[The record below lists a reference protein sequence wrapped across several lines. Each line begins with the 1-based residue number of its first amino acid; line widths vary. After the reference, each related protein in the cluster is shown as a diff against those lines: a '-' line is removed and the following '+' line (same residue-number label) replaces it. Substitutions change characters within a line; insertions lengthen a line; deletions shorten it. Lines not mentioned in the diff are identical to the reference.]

1 MNAES
6 ILICIDPERDSEA
19 LLQKGARIA
28 LATDRPVTLLSVVYD
43 TYVSARHLLDPD
55 KLETVQT
62 HLMESEL
69 HRIEQYAEGL
79 RKRGIHTH
87 TLAVWDTPAPEAI
100 IRQAAELDASMVVA
114 GVHEEPESRRFRLR
128 QSDWVLIRDC
138 PRPLLV
144 VGQRPFGEP
153 LRIAGAVDPLHE
165 HDKPAELD
173 DRIIQ
178 IGQTLA
184 DATEG
189 DFHLFHVVPRA
200 SRLEALMTGEL
211 MPFSSLAAE
220 LDEQLKSRHEF
231 RMDQLAE
238 ESDVSPERVHVR
250 RGYITETL
258 CQLAEEQSID
268 IMVVGAVA
276 RNAIARAIIGNT
288 ADTLLGTLPCD
299 LLIVKPG
306 WFNSPV
312 ARKPDVP
319 ALTGEELADRLD
331 RGGGDASAT

>member
-1 MNAES
+1 MAQP
-6 ILICIDPERDSEA
+6 ILICIDPESDNEA
-19 LLQKGARIA
+19 LLLKGARIA
-28 LATDRPVTLLSVVYD
+28 QATDRPVTLLSVVYD

-55 KLETVQT
+55 KLQTLQT

-69 HRIEQYAEGL
+69 HRLEQYAQGL
-79 RKRGIHTH
+79 RKRGIHTR
-87 TLAVWDTPAPEAI
+87 TRAVWDTPVAEAI
-100 IRQAAELDASMVVA
+100 IRQAADLNVSLVITGA
-114 GVHEEPESRRFRLR
+114 HEDQASRRFKLR
-128 QSDWVLIRDC
+128 QPDWVLIRDC

-144 VGQRPFGEP
+144 VGERPFGEK
-153 LRIAGAVDPLHE
+153 LRLAGAVDPLHE

-178 IGQTLA
+178 IGQKLA
-184 DATEG
+184 DAADG
-189 DFHLFHVVPRA
+189 DFHLFHVIPRA

-211 MPFSSLAAE
+211 MPFSSLASE
-220 LDEQLKSRHEF
+220 LDEQLKARHEF
-231 RMDQLAE
+231 RMDELAE

-250 RGYITETL
+250 RGYVTETL

-268 IMVVGAVA
+268 VMIVGAVS

-288 ADTLLGTLPCD
+288 ADTLLEALPCD

-312 ARKPDVP
+312 ARKPDTPV
-319 ALTGEELADRLD
+319 LDGDELADRLD
-331 RGGGDASAT
+331 GGAGAA